1 VAQPGDTLVAS
12 VKPGV
17 TELVQQQLSPLQNK
31 VEDVIKNADSLLVNI
46 NTVLDGRTKKDLKQ
60 SIESLNILIANTQKA
75 TAVLS
80 DIVVLNRGAI
90 EGSIQNLDS
99 FTENLASVTDS
110 ISKMGLTNTFA
121 NLSQTA
127 EKLNA
132 ILAGVENGEGS
143 LGKLTKDTEMYDY
156 LTQTSKEL
164 SLLLQDVRLN
174 PKRYINVSVFGKK
187 QKEYQL
193 PINDPAN
200 QNDTITP
207 KN

>member
-1 VAQPGDTLVAS
+1 
-12 VKPGV
+12 
-17 TELVQQQLSPLQNK
+17 
-31 VEDVIKNADSLLVNI
+31 
-46 NTVLDGRTKKDLKQ
+46 
-60 SIESLNILIANTQKA
+60 
-75 TAVLS
+75 
-80 DIVVLNRGAI
+80 
-90 EGSIQNLDS
+90 
-99 FTENLASVTDS
+99 
-110 ISKMGLTNTFA
+110 MGLTNTFA
-121 NLSQTA
+121 NLNQTA

-143 LGKLTKDTEMYDY
+143 LGKLTKDTEIYDY

-200 QNDTITP
+200 QNDIITP

>member
-1 VAQPGDTLVAS
+1 
-12 VKPGV
+12 
-17 TELVQQQLSPLQNK
+17 
-31 VEDVIKNADSLLVNI
+31 
-46 NTVLDGRTKKDLKQ
+46 
-60 SIESLNILIANTQKA
+60 
-75 TAVLS
+75 
-80 DIVVLNRGAI
+80 
-90 EGSIQNLDS
+90 
-99 FTENLASVTDS
+99 
-110 ISKMGLTNTFA
+110 
-121 NLSQTA
+121 
-127 EKLNA
+127 
-132 ILAGVENGEGS
+132 
-143 LGKLTKDTEMYDY
+143 MYDY

>member
-1 VAQPGDTLVAS
+1 VAS

>member
-1 VAQPGDTLVAS
+1 MAS

-46 NTVLDGRTKKDLKQ
+46 NTVLDGSTKKDLKQ

-99 FTENLASVTDS
+99 FTENLALVTDS

-127 EKLNA
+127 ETLNA

-187 QKEYQL
+187 QKEYRL

>member
-1 VAQPGDTLVAS
+1 
-12 VKPGV
+12 
-17 TELVQQQLSPLQNK
+17 
-31 VEDVIKNADSLLVNI
+31 VIKNADSLLVNI

-99 FTENLASVTDS
+99 FTENLALVTDS